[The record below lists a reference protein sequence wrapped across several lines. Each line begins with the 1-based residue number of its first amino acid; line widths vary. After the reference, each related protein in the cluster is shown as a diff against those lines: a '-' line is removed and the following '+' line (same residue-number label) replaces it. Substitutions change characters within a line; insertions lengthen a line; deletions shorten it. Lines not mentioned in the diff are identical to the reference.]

1 MSTPVSTPVPK
12 REKYAPKHRQAPATI
27 TEASKKGLR
36 NTLILSSVA
45 AAATGVA
52 VSAGTFSSSPASVSN
67 AAEDLGRGYHPATVK
82 DLTDRRE
89 VVSRSSDRRE
99 AADPAKKAEL
109 AADKGPAVTH
119 HEDLAAQDPK
129 DIARAL
135 LPQFGFSSDQ
145 FGCLDS
151 LWTGE
156 SDWRIDADNP
166 TSSAY
171 GIPQALPGSK
181 MASAGPDWE
190 TNAATQIKWGLG
202 YIRDSYGTPCSA
214 LSFKASH
221 NWY

>member
-1 MSTPVSTPVPK
+1 VPK
-12 REKYAPKHRQAPATI
+12 REKYAPKHRQAPATL

-45 AAATGVA
+45 VAATGAA
-52 VSAGTFSSSPASVSN
+52 VSVGSFSSSPGGVANASQ
-67 AAEDLGRGYHPATVK
+67 DLGPNYHPVQAQ
-82 DLTDRRE
+82 DLMDRRQ

-109 AADKGPAVTH
+109 AADKGPAITR
-119 HEDLAAQDPK
+119 HESLSSQDPK

-145 FGCLDS
+145 FSCLDS
-151 LWTGE
+151 LWIGE
-156 SDWRIDADNP
+156 SDWRVDADNP

-190 TNAATQIKWGLG
+190 TNPATQIKWGLG
-202 YIRDSYGTPCSA
+202 YIRDSYGSPCNA